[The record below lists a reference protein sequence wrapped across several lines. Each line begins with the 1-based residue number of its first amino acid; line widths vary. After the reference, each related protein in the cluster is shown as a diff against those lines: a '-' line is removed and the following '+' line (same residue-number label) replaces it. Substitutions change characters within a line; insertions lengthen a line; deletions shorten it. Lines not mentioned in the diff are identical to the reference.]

1 MRPSAALPAAP
12 AIAAGL
18 LAAALAPHA
27 LRAQDAAGPEHV
39 GAFVY
44 AVQGGGEDA
53 PESRLLVVP
62 DTSSTLDGGARLF
75 FRCRGDR
82 AEVYVAVTEGNI
94 GNAKEGAGGQWRF
107 DRRPWHEL
115 VQWGANEQGTA
126 AFLPPRFYDTFAAR
140 ARESGQLEVRIVN
153 LAGVRQRF
161 VFPLDGFPEGA
172 RRLGCFG
179 GDEEDGGEG

>member
-1 MRPSAALPAAP
+1 MRPAGTLPAALAIAAALLPAAP
-12 AIAAGL
+12 A
-18 LAAALAPHA
+18 PNA
-27 LRAQDAAGPEHV
+27 LRAQEPAGPERV

-62 DTSSTLDGGARLF
+62 DTSSTLNEGARLF

-82 AEVYVAVTEGNI
+82 PEVYVAVTEGNL

-126 AFLPPRFYDTFAAR
+126 AFLPPRFYDTFATR
-140 ARESGQLEVRIVN
+140 ARESDQLEVRIVN
-153 LAGVRQRF
+153 LAGVHQRF
-161 VFPLDGFPEGA
+161 VFPLEGFPEGA

-179 GDEEDGGEG
+179 GEDED